1 MEGADMAIIVVLDMV
16 GATQAQY
23 ELTANKVTGG
33 RGLVKGLSDWPVPG
47 VIAHVAGPGPNGWF
61 VVDVW
66 ESEEA
71 WQRFAEILGP
81 FAREAGMPEFTPTV
95 YPAFNVVTE

>member
-1 MEGADMAIIVVLDMV
+1 MAIIVELNMT
-16 GATQAQY
+16 GATQDQY
-23 ELTANKVTGG
+23 EQVANKVTGG
-33 RGLVKGLSDWPVPG
+33 RGLVKGRSDWPVPG
-47 VIAHVAGPGPNGWF
+47 VIAHVAGPGENGWF

-71 WQRFAEILGP
+71 WQRFAEILVP
-81 FAREAGMPEFTPTV
+81 FAQEVGMPDFQPRI

>member
-1 MEGADMAIIVVLDMV
+1 MAIIVVLDMV

-23 ELTANKVTGG
+23 EQTANKVTGG
-33 RGLVKGLSDWPVPG
+33 RGLVKGRSDWPVPG
-47 VIAHVAGPGPNGWF
+47 IISHVAGPSPTGWF

-66 ESEEA
+66 ESQET
-71 WQRFAEILGP
+71 WDRFAETLVP
-81 FAREAGMPEFTPTV
+81 FAQEAGIPEFTPNV

>member
-1 MEGADMAIIVVLDMV
+1 MAIIVELNMT

-23 ELTANKVTGG
+23 EQVANKVSNG
-33 RGLVKGLSDWPVPG
+33 RGLVKNRSDWPVPG
-47 VIAHVAGPGPNGWF
+47 VIAHVAGQGENGWF

-71 WQRFAEILGP
+71 WQRFAEIMLP
-81 FAREAGMPEFTPTV
+81 YAQEAGIPEFTPRV